1 MRILNRNSNPYEIRD
16 KVVKIYL
23 KRILRRFRKLNQ
35 SLLAFDEING
45 LTAVNECYSDVVEI
59 SVECLKEVAKRT
71 RRWLNGDD
79 DFLFEMWLMDWL
91 SEPDPVT
98 HYKYFDEAD
107 RKRSRLFEALESCRT
122 SSERKK
128 QIDLS
133 MKYFVKQFEQTA
145 DDVVAA
151 IIMQTYKD
159 NGVKYV
165 KWVTMHDTKVCAD
178 CAARDGKIYPITAVL
193 QLLLLHWNCRCFW
206 IPVYK

>member
-23 KRILRRFRKLNQ
+23 KRVLRRFRKLNQ

-193 QLLLLHWNCRCFW
+193 QPLHWNCRCFW

>member
-1 MRILNRNSNPYEIRD
+1 MRKLNRNSNPYEIRD

-79 DFLFEMWLMDWL
+79 GFLFEMWLMDWL

-128 QIDLS
+128 QIELS

-145 DDVVAA
+145 DDVVDA

-193 QLLLLHWNCRCFW
+193 QPLHWNCRCFW